1 MKSKLMTLL
10 LAAGLAAPAMGQEA
24 APAPAAK
31 APETAVTVK
40 VTGYGQ
46 ADFVSNQSPGQ
57 TGGFKMRR
65 FRLAAEGDLNPD
77 VGYRLMGEF
86 AGTSAVL
93 QEGWVEYKPSTTLRL
108 KMGQYKVPFS
118 QEAVGSTAKAR
129 LAEAPIAV
137 VYLAPYEDQ
146 GAMVYGKL
154 GDGWLEYA
162 LGAFN
167 DTGKNQDN
175 KKSSEDA
182 VVRLVLS
189 PGGGLSVGFDYITGK
204 RNDTLSTPK
213 VTACI
218 VTACTLPAE
227 ITTIT
232 AASGTGPKSFLGTT
246 FAKFNDALKVTS
258 QGEFNRTDINLR
270 WSYESVLLMA
280 EALSATRTKV
290 TDGTT
295 TADVNYLGDYVQLSW
310 VMTGEA
316 NAYDKTVEPM
326 DPTSNGGWGAWELKA
341 RMENFSADINST
353 NTTLFKANTPKS
365 MSGMSY
371 GVNWWLNG
379 RTRMSLDQFTYT
391 YDQVVYA
398 TTNAKSE
405 SGVVLRFQFIY

>member
-1 MKSKLMTLL
+1 MKSKLITLL
-10 LAAGLAAPAMGQEA
+10 LAAGLAAPAMAQEA

-46 ADFVSNQSPGQ
+46 ADFVSNQNPGQ

-65 FRLAAEGDLNPD
+65 MRLAAEGDLNPD
-77 VGYRLMGEF
+77 VGYRVMGEF

-118 QEAVGSTAKAR
+118 QEAVGSAAKAR

-189 PGGGLSVGFDYITGK
+189 PGGGLSVGFDYVTGK
-204 RNDTLSTPK
+204 RDDKLFAVSAP
-213 VTACI
+213 TAACLAG
-218 VTACTLPAE
+218 ACTF
-227 ITTIT
+227 T
-232 AASGTGPKSFLGTT
+232 AKGTGPKSFLGTT
-246 FAKFNDALKVTS
+246 FAQFREDATGKGNLS
-258 QGEFNRTDINLR
+258 RTDINLR
-270 WSYESVLLMA
+270 WSYESILLMA
-280 EALSATRTKV
+280 EALSADRSKV
-290 TDGTT
+290 SSAAGGATDVN
-295 TADVNYLGDYVQLSW
+295 VNYLGDYVQVSW

-316 NAYDKTVEPM
+316 NAYDKTVEPNS
-326 DPTSNGGWGAWELKA
+326 PTSTGGWGAWELKA
-341 RMENFSADINST
+341 RMENFNVDINTT
-353 NTTLFKANTPKS
+353 NTGAFVAGTAKT

-391 YDQVVYA
+391 YDQVLPVTPA
-398 TTNAKSE
+398 TTAKSE
-405 SGVVLRFQFIY
+405 SGMVLRFQFIY